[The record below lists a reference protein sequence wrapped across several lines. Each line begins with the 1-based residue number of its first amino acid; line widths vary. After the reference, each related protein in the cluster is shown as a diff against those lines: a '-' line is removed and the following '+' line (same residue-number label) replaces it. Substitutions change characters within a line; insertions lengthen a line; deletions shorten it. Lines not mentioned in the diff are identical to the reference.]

1 MIGPI
6 GSAQLYAR
14 TPVSAT
20 DREQNGPLTFQIAR
34 SGGSGAF
41 PLTLKAADIA
51 RLRKFQLRPKDWR

>member
-6 GSAQLYAR
+6 DPVQLYAR

-20 DREQNGPLTFQIAR
+20 DGEKNEPLPFQIAR

-41 PLTLKAADIA
+41 PLNIKAADIA